1 MKDAEYCLFS
11 FCGCQ
16 RMNAGDAVIEGI
28 GVKRDGVAVST
39 SELSILWCD
48 PKKKAVMKWLKRQS
62 VDMNWALVDVN
73 GIEHVQVLDLNDDGE
88 RWEGDVLDDQPCGWG
103 VLYDKGNNKEYEGFR
118 VGDVNV
124 CYGTRYYS
132 DLGVIEYEGEWCE
145 GKRWGRGV
153 QFDRKGGLQ
162 YEGEWMNDAHVERRV
177 VLDGENPLLHNH
189 IEELI
194 VSNNSC
200 NGKEWNVLDL
210 SFMSNLRLLQ
220 VGNGCFMYV
229 IGVKLIGLEK
239 LERVAIG
246 KGSFSTD
253 DPFNGGKHCRFQLKN
268 CPLIREL
275 RIGCFSFNYC
285 SVCEIEN
292 VPSLEVIE
300 MKELNERSCSFFNA
314 SLELKSDSQRMK

>member
-1 MKDAEYCLFS
+1 MEDADYRLLS
-11 FCGCQ
+11 FRWYQGV
-16 RMNAGDAVIEGI
+16 NLEETVNEGI
-28 GVKRDGVAVST
+28 GVKKGGVIVCMGK
-39 SELSILWCD
+39 LNILWCD
-48 PKKKAVMKWLKRQS
+48 PKKKAVLKGLMRRS
-62 VDMNWALVDVN
+62 AREDWVLMNAN
-73 GIEHVQVLDLNDDGE
+73 EIERNQVLDMSASGE

-103 VLYDKGNNKEYEGFR
+103 VLYDKGNNREYEGFR

-132 DLGVIEYEGEWCE
+132 DLGVIDYEGEWCE

-229 IGVKLIGLEK
+229 NGVKLIGLEK

-275 RIGCFSFNYC
+275 RIGCFSFNYF

-314 SLELKSDSQRMK
+314 SLELKSDSQRME